1 MPRQSSR
8 KDALEKIN
16 LFVLQVIEKRLK
28 TLRQWDPEDISDGE
42 DSGSEDFDA
51 PVILSPFSP
60 VTPITPITPIA
71 SQISSSG
78 LSDDSSDLS
87 DDSVAFY
94 MQQDAQHQRLLG
106 VISALHDEVLRARV
120 LNRVSV
126 PMMRASQLPLLDH
139 FADHRPHLFRKKLR
153 VDPEIF
159 DRILEQISGSDIFIP
174 KGNQPQLPIS
184 IQLAIF
190 LNCAG
195 HYGNAISLEDIAQW
209 AGVSVGSVNN
219 CTNRVMVALLQ
230 QHDLFLGIPGEE
242 EAEIARDWVE
252 ERSCP
257 GWRNGIF
264 AADGSAIN
272 LFEKP
277 GVYGETFYDRKSR
290 YSLNCQV
297 R

>member
-8 KDALEKIN
+8 NDLLEKISWFA
-16 LFVLQVIEKRLK
+16 LLVAERRLK
-28 TLRQWDPEDISDGE
+28 TLQQWDPEGVSSTE
-42 DSGSEDFDA
+42 DSGSEDDGI
-51 PVILSPFSP
+51 PVIISP
-60 VTPITPITPIA
+60 VTPITPITPICP
-71 SQISSSG
+71 QM
-78 LSDDSSDLS
+78 SDNSSDSS
-87 DDSVAFY
+87 DDSVACY
-94 MQQDAQHQRLLG
+94 MQVDAQHRRLLG
-106 VISALHDEVLRARV
+106 KIRALHDEVARARV
-120 LNRVSV
+120 LNHVPV
-126 PMMRASQLPLLDH
+126 PMMRVPQLPLLNH
-139 FADHRPHLFRKKLR
+139 FADYRPHLFRKKLR
-153 VDPEIF
+153 VDSQIF

-190 LNCAG
+190 LNRAG

-209 AGVSVGSVNN
+209 AGVSVGSVKN
-219 CTNRVMVALLQ
+219 CSNRVMVALLQ
-230 QHDLFLGIPGEE
+230 QHDHFLAIPAEDSE
-242 EAEIARDWVE
+242 DAEIARNWVE

-277 GVYGETFYDRKSR
+277 GIYGETFYDRKSR

-297 R
+297 C

>member
-60 VTPITPITPIA
+60 VTPITPITLIA

-106 VISALHDEVLRARV
+106 AISALHDEVLRARV

-190 LNCAG
+190 LNRAG

>member
-106 VISALHDEVLRARV
+106 AISALHDEVLRARV

-190 LNCAG
+190 LNRAG